1 MGGTLS
7 DNHKPRKNSSAS
19 ISALHSK
26 RKATITMK
34 HIAKK
39 FGKLTLITAPKI
51 INTPRPM
58 TLTGEGSALQLCEN
72 IANLGL
78 KRVQIVS
85 DKVLNDIG
93 VLAPL
98 AAKLESHGVNAF
110 IFDGVKPDPTH
121 GVCTQCIEHFHANDC
136 EAVLAVGGGSSIDV
150 AKVVALATAN
160 NKTSKQLIGLLKGR
174 KAPKPFFVV
183 PTTAGTGSEATL
195 GAVVSDDETHQKG
208 IVLNPKTIPLMVA
221 LDAGIMAGMPPKI
234 TAETGMDALT
244 HAVEA
249 FISEVNTT
257 ESDLLARACVK
268 MVFENL
274 PVAYKEPKNIKARD
288 AMAMA
293 SHYGGIALN
302 QGGLG
307 YVHGIAHQ
315 LGANYGVPHGL
326 ANSIVMPHVLQFSL
340 SACAD
345 RLAILARVIGVASDS
360 DSDEVAGQA
369 FIDAVKQL
377 IVDLNINT
385 DVPGIDTK
393 HFPAMAKA
401 AFKEAHNTYAVPK
414 YMNTEE
420 CVKILNDIAA

>member
-1 MGGTLS
+1 MF
-7 DNHKPRKNSSAS
+7 N
-19 ISALHSK
+19 
-26 RKATITMK
+26 IT
-34 HIAKK
+34 KK
-39 FGKLTLITAPKI
+39 FGKLTLVFSPKV
-51 INTPRPM
+51 INIPKPM
-58 TLTGEGSALQLCEN
+58 TLTGEGSSLQLCEN
-72 IANLGL
+72 IANLGM
-78 KRVQIVS
+78 KKVQIVS

-98 AAKLESHGVNAF
+98 AEKLESCGAQVV

-121 GVCTQCIEHFHANDC
+121 GVVTQCIEHFHANNCD
-136 EAVLAVGGGSSIDV
+136 AILAIGGGSSIDA
-150 AKVVALATAN
+150 AKIVALATAN
-160 NKTSKQLIGLLKGR
+160 NKTSRQLVGLLRGR
-174 KAPKPFFVV
+174 KIKPFFAI

-208 IVLNPKTIPLMVA
+208 IVLNPKTVPLMVA
-221 LDAGIMAGMPPKI
+221 LDAGIMSGMPPKI

-249 FISEVNTT
+249 YISEVNTV
-257 ESDLLARACVK
+257 ESDLLARAAVK
-268 MVFENL
+268 MVFEHL
-274 PVAYKEPKNIKARD
+274 PVAYKEPKNMQARD
-288 AMAMA
+288 AMAQA
-293 SHYGGIALN
+293 SHYGGVALN

-340 SACAD
+340 SASAA
-345 RLAILARVIGVASDS
+345 RLGELARVIGVASDS
-360 DSDEVAGQA
+360 DSDEIAAQA
-369 FIDAVKQL
+369 FVDAVKQL

-385 DVPGIDTK
+385 AVPGIDAQ

-414 YMNTEE
+414 YMKTED
-420 CVKILNDIAA
+420 CVKILQDIAA